1 MDRLKEIKENLID
14 PALNASDIPTLEKTS
29 AIWYS
34 IAEAEKLEADIITSK
49 RTVRSESLRFWIPI
63 LAPLIT
69 AAALIGTLIFQIQ
82 QSRKNTEFQ
91 IQQFKENAQS
101 QRLANEDTQWRE
113 VLAHAKSTEGPESG
127 FALTLIKSF
136 FDSDRYKKQAREIA
150 AVVLGGVQ
158 DPSTFNDNFTALLER
173 TNWDNFKDITNIA
186 RTQVIIDQKVRQDA
200 DRLEKREKH
209 SKTVPQPLNPN
220 DDPSFLRNN
229 FETNILNI
237 SKGLVQF
244 LRDSQHSS
252 RPANIE
258 LDLSGCAIWEQDVS
272 NMDFNGAELDLLWV
286 SRSNLTGAN
295 FSGAKLNRAAI
306 IDSNVKDADFSGVQ
320 ANYSSWDGTA
330 WWRAKRISSDLLKFL
345 QDKYKFSPKM
355 EYHDDATKD
364 FSEYQKEVERLS
376 KNK

>member
-200 DRLEKREKH
+200 DRLEK
-209 SKTVPQPLNPN
+209 
-220 DDPSFLRNN
+220 
-229 FETNILNI
+229 
-237 SKGLVQF
+237 
-244 LRDSQHSS
+244 
-252 RPANIE
+252 
-258 LDLSGCAIWEQDVS
+258 
-272 NMDFNGAELDLLWV
+272 
-286 SRSNLTGAN
+286 
-295 FSGAKLNRAAI
+295 
-306 IDSNVKDADFSGVQ
+306 
-320 ANYSSWDGTA
+320 
-330 WWRAKRISSDLLKFL
+330 
-345 QDKYKFSPKM
+345 
-355 EYHDDATKD
+355 
-364 FSEYQKEVERLS
+364 
-376 KNK
+376 